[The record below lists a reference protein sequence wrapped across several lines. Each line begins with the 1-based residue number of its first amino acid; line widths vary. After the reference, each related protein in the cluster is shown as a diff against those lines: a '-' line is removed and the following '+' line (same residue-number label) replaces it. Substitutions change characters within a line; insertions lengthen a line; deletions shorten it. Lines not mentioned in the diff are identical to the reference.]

1 MKKMANKVV
10 VALLLGVAAAP
21 AFATYTPQSYSGVS
35 DAVTGEVGAAITTGL
50 PLFGLVLGV
59 FIAIR
64 LIRRLAK
71 G

>member
-1 MKKMANKVV
+1 MKKLLVSLLAT
-10 VALLLGVAAAP
+10 VAAIFAAP
-21 AFATYTPQSYSGVS
+21 AFATYTPQSYAGVS
-35 DAVTGEVGAAITTGL
+35 EALTAEIGAAITTGL

-59 FIAIR
+59 FIAIK